1 MTRDDMSGSWLT
13 GMTAGKS
20 FRTPASRGL
29 AQWKSRVVHWAW
41 SGVARADTGMRSIGF
56 EGGSRCPGLI
66 RRSGR
71 FWGLRAACSAARS
84 DDSRRGLV
92 RCEQRGELLGVG
104 LTVAAVG
111 VVEYDVGDLSLRGE
125 GADLR

>member
-20 FRTPASRGL
+20 FRTPASRGR

-56 EGGSRCPGLI
+56 EVWIALSRPDPEVRAVLGAP
-66 RRSGR
+66 SG
-71 FWGLRAACSAARS
+71 
-84 DDSRRGLV
+84 V
-92 RCEQRGELLGVG
+92 
-104 LTVAAVG
+104 
-111 VVEYDVGDLSLRGE
+111 LS
-125 GADLR
+125 GAI